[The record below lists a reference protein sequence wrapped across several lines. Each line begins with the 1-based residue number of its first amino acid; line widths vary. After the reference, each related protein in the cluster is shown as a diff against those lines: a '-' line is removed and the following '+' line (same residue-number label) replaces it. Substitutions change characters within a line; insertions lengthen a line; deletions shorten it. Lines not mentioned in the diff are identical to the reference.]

1 MFIICVW
8 CSGKLQRAAYG
19 IYSWVLQENIKFFDA
34 ALGVPTFSRQ
44 PKKSLYVNKAG
55 FPTLYSHK
63 GSFYTQQRGR
73 KLPRHHAHALALML
87 PRLNKVK
94 HGDREIRIADFAL
107 PGSIHR
113 QHIACQLVFRG
124 LPPYQAHTWFAG
136 SAKTAVLCR
145 SSEQDAQL
153 YRL

>member
-1 MFIICVW
+1 M
-8 CSGKLQRAAYG
+8 S
-19 IYSWVLQENIKFFDA
+19 
-34 ALGVPTFSRQ
+34 GVPVNFNGRRMAFIPGFCKKTLSFLTLRWGGAGHLPYLMQ

-63 GSFYTQQRGR
+63 GSFYAQQRGC
-73 KLPRHHAHALALML
+73 KLPRHHTHALTLMFS
-87 PRLNKVK
+87 RFNKIN
-94 HGDREIRIADFAL
+94 HGDRKIRVADFAL

-124 LPPYQAHTWFAG
+124 LPQYRAHTWFAG

-145 SSEQDAQL
+145 SSGQGVQL

>member
-1 MFIICVW
+1 M
-8 CSGKLQRAAYG
+8 S
-19 IYSWVLQENIKFFDA
+19 
-34 ALGVPTFSRQ
+34 GVPVNFNRRRVAFIPGFCKKTLSFLTLRWRAVHLILCSL
-44 PKKSLYVNKAG
+44 KKSLYVNKALKIL
-55 FPTLYSHK
+55 LYSHK
-63 GSFYTQQRGR
+63 GSFYTQQRGC

-87 PRLNKVK
+87 PRLNKVN
-94 HGDREIRIADFAL
+94 HGDRKIRIADFAL

-136 SAKTAVLCR
+136 SAKTAVSCQ
-145 SSEQDAQL
+145 SSEQGAQL